1 MGMIKLNKRNIRVF
15 SITALM
21 LLLVFFVV
29 QNADSMSPTNE
40 TVAPKNIAVTDANSL
55 TNGNKIGKTSD
66 NLVQQHVVEG
76 NAKQAS
82 NVEATKEIDR
92 IKEKVGLNNIDDIAA
107 AAAAPAAVGKTN
119 SNSAAPGVA
128 ATTTDDSLTVAQNNK
143 VGNDAVEKPF
153 NAENEYSMIL
163 NLSPVIVF
171 SKTYCQFSKKLK
183 DLLEQEYVFT
193 PSYNVIELDK
203 HSHGEELQA
212 YIKEKTGRGTVPNM
226 LVNGISRGGSD
237 DIRALHKNGELLAS
251 LKEWSAGS
259 FEVTKA
265 DKPSNN

>member
-1 MGMIKLNKRNIRVF
+1 MSMIKLNKRNIRVL
-15 SITALM
+15 SITALL

-40 TVAPKNIAVTDANSL
+40 TVKPKNIAVTDSNSL

-76 NAKQAS
+76 DAKQGS

-92 IKEKVGLNNIDDIAA
+92 IKEKVGLNNDEEVAA
-107 AAAAPAAVGKTN
+107 GAVGKIKDNAAAPAA
-119 SNSAAPGVA
+119 A
-128 ATTTDDSLTVAQNNK
+128 ATTTDDSLTVTQNNK
-143 VGNDAVEKPF
+143 AGNDAVEKPF

-171 SKTYCQFSKKLK
+171 SKTYCQFSKRLK

-193 PSYNVIELDK
+193 PSYTVIELDK
-203 HSHGEELQA
+203 HSHGAELQA

-237 DIRALHKNGELLAS
+237 DIRALHKSGELLTS